1 MTHDMRA
8 ARVIALAAL
17 ALVGFFVALWL
28 MKGPV
33 IPCPVTPLAAPP
45 RIVTRTVVVTHTV
58 TLPAPPPVVDVTIYK
73 GSACIV
79 LDGHKI
85 DPRRGYDCRLPGWP
99 DPLTRG
105 ANGKMYDK
113 D

>member
-1 MTHDMRA
+1 MPNRTKA
-8 ARVIALAAL
+8 EALAAL
-17 ALVGFFVALWL
+17 ALVGFFAALWL
-28 MKGPV
+28 IKGPV
-33 IPCPVTPLAAPP
+33 IPCPAAPAATSATP
-45 RIVTRTVVVTHTV
+45 RVVTRTVVVTHTV

-79 LDGHKI
+79 VSGHKI
-85 DPRRGYDCRLPGWP
+85 DPRRGPDCRLPGWP

-105 ANGKMYDK
+105 ANGRWYDK

>member
-1 MTHDMRA
+1 MTTRA
-8 ARVIALAAL
+8 KTEALAA
-17 ALVGFFVALWL
+17 VTWVAIMAGLWWA
-28 MKGPV
+28 KGTV
-33 IPCPVTPLAAPP
+33 IPCPSPTAPPP
-45 RIVTRTVVVTHTV
+45 RIVTRTVVVTQTV

-85 DPRRGYDCRLPGWP
+85 DPRRGYDCRLSGWP

-105 ANGKMYDK
+105 ANGHVYDK